1 MILFSEKIKKILNKK
16 VIVILSKSNA
26 KEYYNGIS
34 LKKICQGEN

>member
-1 MILFSEKIKKILNKK
+1 MIFLLRKLKILNKK

-34 LKKICQGEN
+34 LKRFVRIEN